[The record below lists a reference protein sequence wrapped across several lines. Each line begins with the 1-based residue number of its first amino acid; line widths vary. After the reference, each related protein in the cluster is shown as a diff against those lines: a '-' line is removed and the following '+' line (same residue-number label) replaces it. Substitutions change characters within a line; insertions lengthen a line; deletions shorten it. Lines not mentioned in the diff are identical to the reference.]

1 MTFGNPP
8 ARPPRGPRAPRPPRG
23 AGRRRPSPIALT
35 VVVLAL
41 VVIAVLVLAQVWTEV
56 LWFDQLGYSEVLWTQ
71 WLTRGALFV
80 LGFLVMGGAVFASL
94 AVGYRSRPV
103 YAPSNQ
109 EQISLDSY
117 REAIEPLRR
126 VVLVA
131 GPAVLG
137 LFAGIAASQQ
147 WSTVQLW
154 MHSTEVGRTDPQWH
168 LDLSFYMFELPGLR
182 FVVSFLM
189 AVTVLAGIAGLATQ
203 YLYGGLRVGGSGATP
218 RMTGAARV
226 HLSVVAAVLMVLVAA
241 NYFLDRY
248 SILTREGDKF
258 EGASYTDVHAVIPS
272 KSILA
277 VIALLVAVMFV
288 VTAVR
293 GTWRIPA
300 IGVGLMVVGAVV
312 IGGIYPA
319 VVQRFQVNPNQ
330 QDAEAPFIERNIE
343 ATLAAY
349 DLEDVEI
356 RDYPANVTAEPGA
369 LREDAETTASIRLL
383 DPQVVSDSFRQLE
396 QIRGFYSF
404 PDTLS
409 VDRYEIGGESR
420 DTVIAVREVDL
431 EGLDAQR
438 RNWTNDVTVYTHGF
452 GVVAAY
458 GNTTTATGAPQ
469 FWEGGIPSTGEMGE
483 YEPRIYFGQSSPT
496 YSIVG
501 APEGSQWELD
511 YPDDESGGAVN
522 TSFPTSEVSAG
533 PSIGSLWNKLLYS
546 IKFGSEQ
553 ILFSERVTP
562 ESQILYDRDPVE
574 RVQKVAPYLTLDGR
588 VYPAV
593 VDGRVKW
600 IVDGYTTSDQYPYA
614 AAQSLEDATT
624 DSLTQSSATIEAL
637 QPQTVNYI
645 RNSVKATVDAYDG
658 SVTLY
663 AWDSED
669 PVLQAWSK
677 VFDTSLAPVSDI
689 SSELMN
695 HIRYPEDLFKVQR
708 TLLGT
713 YHVTDPGQ
721 FFSGND
727 AWRTP
732 NDPTAGDANVAQPPY
747 YLTLEMPGQ
756 DAASFSLQ
764 STYVPAGGNARDVL
778 TGYVAVDAEAGSTA
792 GKPAEGYGKIR
803 LLELPRDSTV
813 PGPNQMNNNFTSNP
827 EVSQQLNLL
836 RQGDSEVIQGNLL
849 TLPVG
854 GGLLYVQPVYVQA
867 ASGTQFPLLQRVLVA
882 FGDDIGFASTLDEAL
897 DQVFGGDDG
906 TEAGD
911 AGNDIAP
918 PPADGTG
925 DTGDGGDTATP
936 APTPGPTDGAT
947 VDARTRLSQA
957 LDAANQ
963 AILDGQK
970 ALADG
975 DFAAYGE
982 AQDRLTQAL
991 EDAVAADDELNAG
1004 G

>member
-218 RMTGAARV
+218 RMTRAARV